1 MTGRLPFEAPNY
13 NALMRSILL
22 DPVPEVLELVE
33 QVSTLTPF
41 SVAVA
46 RVVQRGLHKERDAR
60 WQSAADLRDALCDC
74 VRLVLPK
81 ESASSGSITAYHLVR
96 VSTVPKDAPTI
107 NQWSG
112 AHQSAS
118 RTSIKA

>member
-1 MTGRLPFEAPNY
+1 
-13 NALMRSILL
+13 
-22 DPVPEVLELVE
+22 
-33 QVSTLTPF
+33 
-41 SVAVA
+41 
-46 RVVQRGLHKERDAR
+46 
-60 WQSAADLRDALCDC
+60 
-74 VRLVLPK
+74 VLPK

-118 RTSIKA
+118 RTSIKAPSRWLLGVLLLSWVGAGSLAWSLASSQSAALTPELAAGAQANSLDANAAMQGEPVSSRESLAEGAPEAVRKPEVE